1 MLYDPLQ
8 WKYILFSYH
17 IIRLSDSSFYL
28 QILKCPLFLSAVT
41 MKSST
46 LLYFFSLSLLFEF
59 KDNKVL
65 SDIYLFSKLLNDPLL
80 RMTQMITKL
89 FKTESTDGNLRLVL
103 EEVWWQCSILPSLE
117 KVGLECCQLVPRGQV
132 LRRDHEHLNN

>member
-1 MLYDPLQ
+1 M
-8 WKYILFSYH
+8 LFSYH
-17 IIRLSDSSFYL
+17 IIRLSDSS
-28 QILKCPLFLSAVT
+28 LFTICKVSLVSFSCNHKVIHVIVH
-41 MKSST
+41 
-46 LLYFFSLSLLFEF
+46 FFSLLSILFEF